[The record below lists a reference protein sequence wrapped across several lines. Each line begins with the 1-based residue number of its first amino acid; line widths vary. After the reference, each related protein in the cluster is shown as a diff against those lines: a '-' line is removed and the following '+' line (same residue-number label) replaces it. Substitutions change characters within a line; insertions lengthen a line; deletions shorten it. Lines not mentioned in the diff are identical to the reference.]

1 MFTALRCAALGLRHE
16 KHAAEGALRSPCPH
30 LRPRARPAPRLCI
43 RCTGQN
49 LPLTVNHSPT
59 SRCPSTFGAIRA
71 GARSSHHSTR
81 ARLGWA
87 YAMCAPERNAP
98 SRSPKSL
105 NAQRDAQSAG
115 HGRCLCHAV
124 GALPLSG
131 RDGPNAFALPREPL
145 TPPTISGSRFDAK
158 DGDFQQTPFS
168 HNGRSDRSACS
179 RRVSLRN
186 GERTEPARR
195 RCFGRRVGRRGPG
208 DAAGPDAQGDGLA
221 RTDSSASDSGGGG
234 GTFAGTSTGGGG
246 SSDVRASDGGL
257 GSRGASAPQPEG
269 ATTPGSGGVTSDGGP
284 SGGLRLLQGQLGT
297 LATDAVSG
305 PLRIYHDGI
314 ESSERLCVGSICVT
328 GAITP

>member
-1 MFTALRCAALGLRHE
+1 MGTFDKLHSLIMVAVT
-16 KHAAEGALRSPCPH
+16 GALAAVAFHCGTVSGQSPH
-30 LRPRARPAPRLCI
+30 ADAASDGGL
-43 RCTGQN
+43 
-49 LPLTVNHSPT
+49 
-59 SRCPSTFGAIRA
+59 A
-71 GARSSHHSTR
+71 GAVR
-81 ARLGWA
+81 A
-87 YAMCAPERNAP
+87 
-98 SRSPKSL
+98 
-105 NAQRDAQSAG
+105 
-115 HGRCLCHAV
+115 
-124 GALPLSG
+124 
-131 RDGPNAFALPREPL
+131 
-145 TPPTISGSRFDAK
+145 
-158 DGDFQQTPFS
+158 
-168 HNGRSDRSACS
+168 
-179 RRVSLRN
+179 
-186 GERTEPARR
+186 
-195 RCFGRRVGRRGPG
+195 